1 MTKDS
6 NKSLATLEA
15 RVRQLRFLCDT
26 LAKDNN
32 DLMDKVRRMEDD
44 ISVLTNDRDNYRN
57 KYLNLKTVRGLTST
71 DGTDTTEM
79 KNRFKKLVREIDKC
93 IASLN
98 E

>member
-15 RVRQLRFLCDT
+15 RVRQLMFLCDT

>member
-1 MTKDS
+1 M
-6 NKSLATLEA
+6 
-15 RVRQLRFLCDT
+15 FLCDT

>member
-1 MTKDS
+1 
-6 NKSLATLEA
+6 
-15 RVRQLRFLCDT
+15 
-26 LAKDNN
+26 
-32 DLMDKVRRMEDD
+32 MDKVRRMEDD